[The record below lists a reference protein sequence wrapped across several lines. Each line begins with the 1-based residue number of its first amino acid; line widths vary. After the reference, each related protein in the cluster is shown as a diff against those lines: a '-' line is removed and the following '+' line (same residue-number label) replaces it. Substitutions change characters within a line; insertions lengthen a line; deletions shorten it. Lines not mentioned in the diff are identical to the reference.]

1 MVKSR
6 RISNDLFRIV
16 DFSNFCSNINDMI
29 LDQKECEKGC
39 EYEKYAA
46 ESKRVLMRND
56 KCEQDKTEF
65 FLSFCQVYK
74 YFLTFIF

>member
-1 MVKSR
+1 
-6 RISNDLFRIV
+6 
-16 DFSNFCSNINDMI
+16 MI
-29 LDQKECEKGC
+29 LDQKECQKGC

-46 ESKRVLMRND
+46 ELKKVLMRNH

-74 YFLTFIF
+74 DVFFDL

>member
-1 MVKSR
+1 MVKAR
-6 RISNDLFRIV
+6 RISNDFFRIV

-29 LDQKECEKGC
+29 LDKKECEKGC

-46 ESKRVLMRND
+46 ELKKILMRND
-56 KCEQDKTEF
+56 KSEQDKTEF

-74 YFLTFIF
+74 DVFFDL